1 MFISVDLKPK
11 NMKKTVFAI
20 FTLFAFSICM
30 TSCKKDKPQ
39 PEPTP
44 EPTVNSYDFD
54 AVIKSDYRMIE
65 NLYDDFMFYEAHALF
80 SKNVNTLTSP
90 EIISMRTIFQ
100 VEDTVLLLDHLE
112 NDFSETPEM
121 TKIIDHMIGDIQ
133 IFVDQIPVSF
143 AQAWDYLRTSDIPM
157 PTGNTMTLRTPLS
170 PPFDEYPSY
179 IFPTTNGQYI
189 RVYSGDGT
197 VEFFQ

>member
-1 MFISVDLKPK
+1 
-11 NMKKTVFAI
+11 MKKTFFAI
-20 FTLFAFSICM
+20 FTLFAFLICM

-112 NDFSETPEM
+112 NDFSGTPEM

-197 VEFFQ
+197 VEYFQ